1 MDAVA
6 GGAALV
12 ASGPL
17 PQLSHRGR
25 VRGSVTPARGI
36 TGARGTT
43 AALPAGAGLPA
54 AAEADQHAAGLQQR
68 RAVLALQALRE
79 DLDEVRRE
87 RGLRLQQPDDL
98 ELVLAQRRAWTFG
111 RSAASSRSAWKSA
124 RCSALLRGGRRRRAE
139 TPVLTPPPMH
149 AVAQHRR
156 RRAFTGRAGTAT
168 SIKLRHGGEKT

>member
-79 DLDEVRRE
+79 DLDAVRRE

-98 ELVLAQRRAWTFG
+98 ELVLAQRRA
-111 RSAASSRSAWKSA
+111 RIPRP
-124 RCSALLRGGRRRRAE
+124 LRRLE
-139 TPVLTPPPMH
+139 
-149 AVAQHRR
+149 
-156 RRAFTGRAGTAT
+156 
-168 SIKLRHGGEKT
+168 S